1 VDLLT
6 LLAAVSQNQASGIFD
21 AGTAQSSCSLQAIAV
36 GSPSFSLQL
45 QGSADAV
52 TWASVGSPLTS
63 AATSSLTPS
72 PAARYFRAV
81 LSGFAGPGAVT
92 ALLGFTAGPG
102 FTDPDAGAS
111 GAALA
116 LTAQSGTPSG
126 TPSPAAGTVSA
137 VFDIATN
144 QLFVFNGTWKA
155 VTLS

>member
-1 VDLLT
+1 MDSLT
-6 LLAAVSQNQASGIFD
+6 LLAAASASQASGVFD
-21 AGTAQSSCSLQAIAV
+21 AGTAQASCSLQAIAA

-92 ALLGFTAGPG
+92 ALLGFTAGAGYTQMSGGGLSIPAQ
-102 FTDPDAGAS
+102 AGAP
-111 GAALA
+111 A
-116 LTAQSGTPSG
+116 GTPSV
-126 TPSPAAGTVSA
+126 PAGTVA
-137 VFDIATN
+137 LAFDTTAN
-144 QLFVFNGTWKA
+144 QLLAYNGSWKA